1 MLNKVRTLKGY
12 KLNDRDGEIGSV
24 RDFYFDGH
32 FRAIRY
38 LVANIGNWLNGRYV
52 LISPYALFAAT
63 TKVEMNRSKLFFAA
77 LLLIGATLSS
87 CSTRLTGSWAI
98 QKYETTS
105 SDQQGASLNDIGFM
119 VFDSDGTGQK
129 NISYTIFGTQIN
141 DTSPF
146 SWAATDKYVTIE
158 SERSAFSKTW
168 IIIENQGKFQKWEST
183 DGSNQVQ
190 TLELKKQ

>member
-1 MLNKVRTLKGY
+1 
-12 KLNDRDGEIGSV
+12 
-24 RDFYFDGH
+24 
-32 FRAIRY
+32 
-38 LVANIGNWLNGRYV
+38 
-52 LISPYALFAAT
+52 
-63 TKVEMNRSKLFFAA
+63 MNRSKSFFAA

-87 CSTRLTGSWAI
+87 CSTNIVGSWAI

-119 VFDSDGTGQK
+119 VFNSDGTGEK
-129 NISYTIFGTQIN
+129 NISYTLFGDQIN

-146 SWAATDKYVTIE
+146 SWTATDKYVTIE
-158 SERSAFSKTW
+158 SERSLFSKTW
-168 IIIENQGKFQKWEST
+168 ILIENQQGFQKWEST